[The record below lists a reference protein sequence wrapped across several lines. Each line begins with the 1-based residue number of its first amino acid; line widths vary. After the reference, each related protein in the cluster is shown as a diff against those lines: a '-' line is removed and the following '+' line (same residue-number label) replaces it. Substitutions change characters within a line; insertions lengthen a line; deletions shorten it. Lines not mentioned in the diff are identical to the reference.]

1 MEGIRYDV
9 MGWDGYEGAWV
20 GKRYWNWVR
29 RVWDWCGGPR
39 AGVNGQGKV
48 WMFKDGYR
56 RPEMGVKGFG
66 WV

>member
-1 MEGIRYDV
+1 MGIEPL
-9 MGWDGYEGAWV
+9 G
-20 GKRYWNWVR
+20 WVR

-48 WMFKDGYR
+48 WMVKDGYT